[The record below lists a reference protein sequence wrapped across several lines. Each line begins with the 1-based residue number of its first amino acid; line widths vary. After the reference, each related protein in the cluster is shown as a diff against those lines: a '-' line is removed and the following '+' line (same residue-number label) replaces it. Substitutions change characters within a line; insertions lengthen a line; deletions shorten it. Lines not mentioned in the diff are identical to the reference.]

1 MCDDLGFSRADV
13 PAENFRSR
21 HLVVDDRERR
31 DSLDG
36 LKRPVALR
44 FGDNLFEDG
53 SRHRDPVGQRPEK
66 PELLAL
72 AE

>member
-1 MCDDLGFSRADV
+1 
-13 PAENFRSR
+13 
-21 HLVVDDRERR
+21 
-31 DSLDG
+31 
-36 LKRPVALR
+36 LR

-66 PELLAL
+66 KPELLAL